1 VKEQPAS
8 AAQPASAGQVAA
20 GATVLVVEDDV
31 WLRFP
36 FAEYLREVGL
46 NAIEAGSAAEAI
58 DVLMTTGI
66 RVDLVFSDVAMPGAM
81 DGFGLL
87 QWAKANRPNLPVV
100 ITSGNDRRRRTAK
113 DLYAHEL
120 FVDKPYDFDETIARI
135 RGLIEEA
142 EAQVKPDLATG
153 TG

>member
-8 AAQPASAGQVAA
+8 APYPAPASPVAA
-20 GATVLVVEDDV
+20 GPTVLVVEDDV

-36 FAEYLREVGL
+36 FAEYLREVGFT
-46 NAIEAGSAAEAI
+46 AIEAGSAAEAI
-58 DVLMTTGI
+58 DVLLTTDI
-66 RVDLVFSDVAMPGAM
+66 HVDLVFSDVAMPGAM

-142 EAQVKPDLATG
+142 GAQDKTDLRTG